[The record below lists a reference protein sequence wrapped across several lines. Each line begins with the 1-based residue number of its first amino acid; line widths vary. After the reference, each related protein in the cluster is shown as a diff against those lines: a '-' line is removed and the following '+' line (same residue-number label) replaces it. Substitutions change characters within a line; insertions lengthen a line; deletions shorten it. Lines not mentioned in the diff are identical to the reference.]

1 MTTVNNLLKKFQN
14 LNPDQLITDSVVET
28 KEVYGDLQVEQ
39 QLQGLKADGNEMPD
53 YSATSVDLFGK
64 EPGPIK
70 LRDTG
75 AFQTA
80 IEVKVDA
87 SVIVARSND
96 SKNDMMVKRYGKEIF
111 GLSDKFKQEF
121 RQQLEPV
128 VINNFRKN
136 LNL

>member
-39 QLQGLKADGNEMPD
+39 QLQGLKADGNKMPY
-53 YSATSVDLFGK
+53 YSVNSVIIYGK

-96 SKNDMMVKRYGKEIF
+96 SKNDMLVNRYGKEIF

-128 VINNFRKN
+128 VLKKFKDN
-136 LNL
+136 LQL